1 MSNGANVIVG
11 DMNYGCIHWVN
22 LRALKDDVQD
32 VFLDFCVKH

>member
-1 MSNGANVIVG
+1 VSNGANVIVG